1 VRAQDLKAHEV
12 FVYMK
17 GEPHAPMCGF
27 SARVCRILDHAG
39 VVYGSRNVL
48 EDMSIREGI
57 KQYT

>member
-1 VRAQDLKAHEV
+1 
-12 FVYMK
+12 MK